1 MNSFSEIDRVDYQEY
16 KTSVISLLQ
25 YILFI
30 DDNKKN
36 KFAVFKF
43 RNSLNQNVDCIRCE
57 VCEYNCDDLLL
68 EKQIIEYK
76 DFSAKCNEEFVPNAK
91 LSLNNNTTTLRVN
104 LIYAHFERVI
114 WENGEFSP
122 IPYTIKEF
130 REEKKNDII
139 INNDVK
145 KVKTKI
151 SKYEKKEIKKLK
163 KRPIYVKNL
172 TKLNRNSKSSI
183 ILSLIILLLGSIGLT
198 IYFKTFNH
206 QYYDGTFQYK
216 VNDNAIEIV
225 AFDSNV
231 KSVDIPNEIDGVK
244 VKSIKAN
251 AFSNSK
257 VEVVNI
263 LSDDLTIENCGFKN
277 AKKLKE
283 FNQNENGSLIIGS
296 NAFEGCESLESIT
309 LNGVDIINEYTFK
322 NCISLKS
329 VSLPDSKMG
338 NFSLANTKA
347 LESLTYGTSSGQFC
361 LMFGSSND
369 DISSNLMNISTYMGY
384 INSSYFGEISQI
396 RSIDFLNDQF
406 ECAYGALTGLTGISN
421 LYSDGF
427 VEIYNDKVT
436 VNSAGDVFTLSNNF
450 DSKYLNE
457 VVEQLKLLKNI
468 KSLKLENKKYY
479 YDNSFFSSFPNLNEL
494 YLSENVN
501 IDFDSLNDNYNL
513 KIIHL
518 DVDALNTL
526 TLNNSFDRV
535 EILGSGVL
543 KYDSLSKISN
553 VKNLIINKNV
563 ELSMG
568 CFSNLNNLVSITMP
582 ISNLSLSALSLT
594 KNIKELNFNCREFST
609 STPYDYISGY
619 SNITKIV
626 IPEGIKMVNEYL
638 VSSCGKL
645 EELVIPTS
653 VTKMGITIIG
663 YGCDNLKYV
672 TTPFV
677 GETQDSTIAYE
688 FFNLSHNSTTHLV
701 ISCEMKGS
709 SDFSSGLENA
719 EVIEFKDNVSKND
732 GLLNKCEKLITL
744 TINNFSS
751 VKDITSNSLT
761 ITSLVVNNS
770 TINLK
775 SNIIVQNLYLDD
787 NSNIDELDLTYL
799 SETNTIIHFK
809 SLAPKGFKYAGKF
822 IENSVYN

>member
-1 MNSFSEIDRVDYQEY
+1 MNSFSEIDRVDYQEN
-16 KTSVISLLQ
+16 KTSIISLLQ

-43 RNSLNQNVDCIRCE
+43 RNNLNQNVDCIRCE

-91 LSLNNNTTTLRVN
+91 LSLNNSTTTLRVN

-122 IPYTIKEF
+122 IPYTIEEF
-130 REEKKNDII
+130 REEKKNDVVLK
-139 INNDVK
+139 NDVK
-145 KVKTKI
+145 RVKTKI

-172 TKLNRNSKSSI
+172 TKLNRSSKSSI

-216 VNDNAIEIV
+216 INDNGIEIV
-225 AFDSNV
+225 DFDSNV

-244 VKSIKAN
+244 VKSVKAN
-251 AFSNSK
+251 AFSNSS
-257 VEVVNI
+257 VEVVNV
-263 LSDDLTIENCGFKN
+263 LSDDLTIENYGFRN

-283 FNQNENGSLIIGS
+283 FNQNENGSLVLGS
-296 NAFEGCESLESIT
+296 NVFEGCESLESIT
-309 LNGVDIINEYTFK
+309 LNGVDNINEYTFK

-329 VSLPDSKMG
+329 ISLPDSRMG
-338 NFSLANTKA
+338 NFSLANTPA

-384 INSSYFGEISQI
+384 ITSSYFGVISQI
-396 RSIDFLNDQF
+396 RSIDFLNEQF
-406 ECAYGALTGLTGISN
+406 ECAYGALAGLTGISN

-436 VNSAGDVFTLSNNF
+436 VNSASDAFTLSNDF

-457 VVEQLKLLKNI
+457 VVKQLKLLKNI
-468 KSLKLENKKYY
+468 KSLRLENKKCI

-494 YLSENVN
+494 YLSEN
-501 IDFDSLNDNYNL
+501 IKLASDSLNDNYNL

-518 DVDALNTL
+518 DVDALNNL
-526 TLNNSFDRV
+526 SLKNIFDRV

-553 VKNLIINKNV
+553 VKNLIINKNI
-563 ELSMG
+563 ELSMD

-582 ISNLSLSALSLT
+582 ISDLSLSALSLT

-609 STPYDYISGY
+609 STPYNYISGY

-638 VSSCGKL
+638 VSGCEKL

-663 YGCDNLKYV
+663 DACDNLKYV

-677 GETQDSTIAYE
+677 GKTQDSTIAYKL
-688 FFNLSHNSTTHLV
+688 FNSSYDSTTHLV
-701 ISCEMKGS
+701 ISGEMKGS

-719 EVIEFKDNVSKND
+719 EVIEFKKNVSKNE
-732 GLLNKCEKLITL
+732 GLLNNCKKLITL
-744 TINNFSS
+744 TVNNFSS
-751 VKDITSNSLT
+751 VKDITSNTLT
-761 ITSLVVNNS
+761 ITSFVVNNS
-770 TINLK
+770 NVILN

-787 NSNIDELDLTYL
+787 NSNIDNLNLTYL

-809 SLAPKGFKYAGKF
+809 NLAPKGFKYDGVI